1 MHGCLQNR
9 RGGGLPGDDR
19 KVPTR
24 LSRQCRGL
32 CRNASEARGGDDRR
46 DHRGVRQRAHVSEI
60 ADVARTWGAF
70 VPELRPAHLSGDPA
84 NLTHAL
90 ERSLRLLSSDSYQ
103 ATTVCV
109 LSPTNPFRQ
118 PQRLE
123 NALTRLATD
132 HRLGCLRSMVPCRP
146 HPADCA
152 TINREGAIRPI
163 IAPRVPVGQESLSF
177 NLFHLVQ
184 EPEQRVE
191 AVLLDSIE
199 GTDIDEPHDLLRAR
213 AILGAGLTPQLAPV
227 LRALAI

>member
-1 MHGCLQNR
+1 MPRKALADL
-9 RGGGLPGDDR
+9 GG
-19 KVPTR
+19 VPLIAWTIR
-24 LSRQCRGL
+24 DAL
-32 CRNASEARGGDDRR
+32 NASFDKVLVSTDDP
-46 DHRGVRQRAHVSEI
+46 EI

-70 VPELRPAHLSGDPA
+70 VPELRPAHLSGDHA